1 MMNDFIH
8 FFFSCKPETTSH
20 SSLSASLS
28 QQRKRK
34 ASRPNVCA
42 LMSANQFLEKKKIWT
57 LIWLESPEV
66 IMKRNP
72 PRSFPS
78 ANWNACRSN
87 KYTHSSK
94 QSRSQWKISIS
105 IIGLHTVIHECD
117 VSELLTNWNWYLRW
131 YLTSLFTLE
140 IWKINIIVSGRTYGG
155 IEFHE
160 WARFSSLSLS
170 ATERSVS
177 VFALMDDRF
186 GVYDYDTDD
195 NVVSWNISWQLE
207 LSFCFIRR
215 FEGHVL
221 A

>member
-1 MMNDFIH
+1 
-8 FFFSCKPETTSH
+8 
-20 SSLSASLS
+20 
-28 QQRKRK
+28 
-34 ASRPNVCA
+34 
-42 LMSANQFLEKKKIWT
+42 
-57 LIWLESPEV
+57 
-66 IMKRNP
+66 MKRNP
-72 PRSFPS
+72 PRSFPN

-160 WARFSSLSLS
+160 WARFSSLSISYRTFSFSLCAHGRPLRCLRLWYRRQCRVLKYLLATGIKLLLYSSIRRSRSGVTFVIRALYLKLS
-170 ATERSVS
+170 ALRFPESIWFLSIRRAHFASKQPWFAWRSVNN
-177 VFALMDDRF
+177 A
-186 GVYDYDTDD
+186 
-195 NVVSWNISWQLE
+195 E
-207 LSFCFIRR
+207 LCVRNS
-215 FEGHVL
+215 
-221 A
+221 